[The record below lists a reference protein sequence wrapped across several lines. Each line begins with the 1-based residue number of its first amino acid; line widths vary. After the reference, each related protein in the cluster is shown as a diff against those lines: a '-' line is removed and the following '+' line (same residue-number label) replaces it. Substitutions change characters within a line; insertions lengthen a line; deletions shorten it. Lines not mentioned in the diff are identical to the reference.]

1 MEHDRDTSTDQP
13 GGDSGERNAPRAAR
27 PRLPSPP
34 SHSNTSRSSYG
45 YSQQHEIYA
54 GAEAVATR
62 RYSVDS
68 RRDYSEGNL
77 PSWTP
82 GSPTRVVDIGE
93 RPGKRLKL
101 DSIPP
106 ESVFQPLVAASSALP
121 PSKFDDN
128 APRSVNAYTGIQS
141 TQLEPSSATIRQ
153 CEECLQSADDLGHL
167 VRSILELSEMLISNT
182 GVSDTGTLSGSERRA
197 SEVTKHG
204 TKYSISWAAIEARR
218 LVTLMRDASSAT
230 APPGILLPPLGSAL
244 SAKLRHDRRPLA
256 TSSHGSHP
264 PSVTPDTADI
274 DNASRRPS
282 ISHDQ
287 FHTQPY
293 AILPPIIPPDDMK
306 RQRYQDQALTGSST
320 SPHPSSGSSLY
331 GPSYSPSQ
339 TQGPGRALPSP
350 PGTYMPPSTLTMSA
364 TPSTAHAA
372 HLQDL
377 QHQIST
383 KTLALQ
389 TLQREHDQLLSAFS
403 RSQIRCST
411 LDKKSQV
418 SDHEINNLTE
428 EKIRLQQQ
436 VETLESQIED
446 LTQARDLFQK
456 QSSAEGAQ
464 WRQMMAMSSQ
474 LQSKGAEEARL
485 HKQEREEWQRQR
497 DEFEKR
503 IREIENSRPTTMTGT
518 STSLPPL
525 EIELEVEDHVLEST
539 SMDVLRNEIRGLR
552 RRCLELEGILNDITG
567 ETSSLNAAMRAMA
580 NIQARIA
587 GRVRHVSG
595 QGERDRDG

>member
-1 MEHDRDTSTDQP
+1 
-13 GGDSGERNAPRAAR
+13 
-27 PRLPSPP
+27 
-34 SHSNTSRSSYG
+34 
-45 YSQQHEIYA
+45 
-54 GAEAVATR
+54 
-62 RYSVDS
+62 
-68 RRDYSEGNL
+68 
-77 PSWTP
+77 
-82 GSPTRVVDIGE
+82 
-93 RPGKRLKL
+93 
-101 DSIPP
+101 
-106 ESVFQPLVAASSALP
+106 
-121 PSKFDDN
+121 
-128 APRSVNAYTGIQS
+128 
-141 TQLEPSSATIRQ
+141 
-153 CEECLQSADDLGHL
+153 
-167 VRSILELSEMLISNT
+167 
-182 GVSDTGTLSGSERRA
+182 
-197 SEVTKHG
+197 
-204 TKYSISWAAIEARR
+204 
-218 LVTLMRDASSAT
+218 MRDASSAT

-244 SAKLRHDRRPLA
+244 SAKLRQDRRPLA

-264 PSVTPDTADI
+264 PSITPDTTDI
-274 DNASRRPS
+274 DNPSRRPS
-282 ISHDQ
+282 ISYDQ
-287 FHTQPY
+287 SHSQPY

-350 PGTYMPPSTLTMSA
+350 PGTYMAPSTLTMSA
-364 TPSTAHAA
+364 TPSAAHAA

-436 VETLESQIED
+436 VETLESQIDD
-446 LTQARDLFQK
+446 LTQARDTFQK

-474 LQSKGAEEARL
+474 LQSKGAEEARI
-485 HKQEREEWQRQR
+485 HKQEKEEWHRHR
-497 DEFEKR
+497 DELEKR
-503 IREIENSRPTTMTGT
+503 IREIEKSRSTTMTSSSPT
-518 STSLPPL
+518 LPHL
-525 EIELEVEDHVLEST
+525 ETELEDDDHVLRSP

-552 RRCLELEGILNDITG
+552 RRCLYLEGILKDISG
-567 ETSSLNAAMRAMA
+567 ETSSLNEAMRAMA
-580 NIQARIA
+580 NIQARIT
-587 GRVRHVSG
+587 GQVRHVSG
-595 QGERDRDG
+595 ADERDGET